1 MGRVTWPGWSRK
13 YDMWLPNSRTRAYAP
28 KLWPVGAK
36 VEVEWRKQW
45 WPARI
50 VTVERGLHFVHYDG
64 FPDSDDDGEYVH
76 GRAAREQ
83 VRDHLRGDGLRVGTH
98 TLGGDA
104 VIGRGDDDGLCRR
117 AGQGIREDA
126 GRPHMQ
132 ILETPEGCGGF
143 RDLRLASECRLARRL
158 VGRLDAIDDASKVR
172 RQLVHG

>member
-1 MGRVTWPGWSRK
+1 MHRRRCDAG
-13 YDMWLPNSRTRAYAP
+13 
-28 KLWPVGAK
+28 
-36 VEVEWRKQW
+36 
-45 WPARI
+45 I
-50 VTVERGLHFVHYDG
+50 
-64 FPDSDDDGEYVH
+64 DDAHASAGQSGEYVH

-126 GRPHMQ
+126 GRSHVQ
-132 ILETPEGCGGF
+132 ILEAPEGCGGF
-143 RDLRLASECRLARRL
+143 RELRLASECRLARGL

-172 RQLVHG
+172 R